1 MIQITRHSLLLI
13 LISGFI
19 AFQPALFNQF
29 CYDDVPQVAGLDVP
43 SNLSDW
49 LSAPARPWWPT
60 SHEKNI
66 WRPLTRISILAQ
78 KAMYPGQAWTF
89 YLINILMHCLTGYL
103 LFRVALKIGF
113 GASSALLGSLIF
125 TVHPLHSEAV
135 HQVVGRA
142 EILAC
147 CWILLGCL
155 CYASNPHWR
164 HNIWMQPICFA
175 LALCS
180 KESAVIYPLI
190 TGLICLKL
198 TGGYTAHENGRQN
211 ARSAWNSY
219 YATLALHL
227 VILAVFLRCKHVVT
241 GGLIE
246 PSSSI
251 PEYENIL
258 ATMPFEKRLPAALGI
273 FGYASSRLILP
284 IQLAPDYSSESVP
297 LGQGWDWGWSWA
309 GFVLILLVTTWCI
322 RNARQHKSGWMLF
335 LAGLLSWLLTSNLA
349 FVIGVSMAERLWYFP
364 SACACL
370 GLGWLVARL
379 LNQPNRVL
387 IRYRSASKCILIIL
401 LIAGSW
407 NYAPAW
413 RNPFQLARWTV
424 DRFPESWRGNINLSR
439 EYYHLRDFEAGLR
452 HARKAIRL
460 QPSHALGWDWIGLN
474 ATFINDRQ
482 AEADPAFLRALELGP
497 DLHEIHRHRSNLLQ
511 IQGRFA
517 EASKA
522 LRKYLSQPGITDREE
537 IARRLE
543 QLNAR
548 TDSIP

>member
-29 CYDDVPQVAGLDVP
+29 CYDDVPQVENLDVP

-49 LSAPARPWWPT
+49 LSATARPWWPT
-60 SHEKNI
+60 SHEKNL

-78 KAMYPGQAWTF
+78 KAMHPGQTWVF

-135 HQVVGRA
+135 HQVVGRT

-147 CWILLGCL
+147 FWMLLGCL
-155 CYASNPHWR
+155 SYASNPRWR
-164 HNIWMQPICFA
+164 HNIWIQPVCYA
-175 LALCS
+175 LAVCS
-180 KESAVIYPLI
+180 KESAVIYPLV

-198 TGGYTAHENGRQN
+198 TGGYPAHENRRQS
-211 ARSAWNSY
+211 ARTTWNSY
-219 YATLALHL
+219 YATLGLNL
-227 VILAVFLRCKHVVT
+227 VMLAVFLQCKHVVT

-246 PSSSI
+246 PASSI
-251 PEYENIL
+251 PEYENVL
-258 ATMPFEKRLPAALGI
+258 ATMPFEERLPAVLGI

-297 LGQGWDWGWSWA
+297 LDQGWGWGLSWT

-322 RNARQHKSGWMLF
+322 RNARQHKSGWILF

-364 SACACL
+364 STCACL
-370 GLGWLVARL
+370 GLGWLVVRL
-379 LNQPNRVL
+379 LNHPNRTL
-387 IRYRSASKCILIIL
+387 ARYRPASKCILIIL

-460 QPSHALGWDWIGLN
+460 QPSHALGWDWVGLN

-482 AEADPAFLRALELGP
+482 VEADPAFLRALELGP
-497 DLHEIHRHRSNLLQ
+497 GLHEIHRHRANLLQ

-517 EASKA
+517 EAAKA
-522 LRKYLSQPGITDREE
+522 LRKYLKHPGITDREE
-537 IARRLE
+537 IAQKLG
-543 QLNAR
+543 QLDERA
-548 TDSIP
+548 DSLP